1 MVCSFIALMGRK
13 QKKNSVKS
21 WKKSEAAKEYEDTM
35 QKIKESE
42 AISKLDDS
50 AIFYEDT
57 TGRVLFPKG

>member
-1 MVCSFIALMGRK
+1 MGRK

-57 TGRVLFPKG
+57 TGRTLFLRS